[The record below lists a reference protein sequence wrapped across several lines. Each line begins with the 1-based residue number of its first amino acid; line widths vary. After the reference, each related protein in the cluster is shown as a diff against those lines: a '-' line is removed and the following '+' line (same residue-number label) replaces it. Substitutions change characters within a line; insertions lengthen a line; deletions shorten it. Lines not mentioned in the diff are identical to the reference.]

1 LKDASQLLGRPR
13 QNVAK
18 RYVLEDQAGFLLR
31 QVTQR
36 HLLIFSDGL
45 GADMTPTQFSA
56 LVKLYPDQTLSQN
69 LLGRVTAMDAA
80 TIKGVVDRLL
90 RRGLIEVRPDPHDAR
105 LRLIALT
112 GEGRALIESLIPAAL
127 RITEETLAP
136 LSAEERVV
144 FLEMLRK
151 LC

>member
-1 LKDASQLLGRPR
+1 
-13 QNVAK
+13 
-18 RYVLEDQAGFLLR
+18 
-31 QVTQR
+31 VTQR

>member
-1 LKDASQLLGRPR
+1 MKDASQLLGRPR

>member
-1 LKDASQLLGRPR
+1 MKDALQR
-13 QNVAK
+13 QGLAK

-36 HLLIFSDGL
+36 HLLIFSERL
-45 GADMTPTQFSA
+45 GAELTPTQFSA
-56 LVKLYPDQTLSQN
+56 LAKLYPDQTLSQN

-90 RRGLIEVRPDPHDAR
+90 RRGLIEVSSDAHDAR

-112 GEGRALIESLIPAAL
+112 QEGSALIESLIPAAL

-136 LSAEERVV
+136 LSAEERLV
-144 FLEMLRK
+144 FIELLRK

>member
-1 LKDASQLLGRPR
+1 MKDASQRLGRSR
-13 QNVAK
+13 QPATK

-36 HLLIFSDGL
+36 HVLIFTEQL
-45 GADMTPTQFSA
+45 GADLTPTQFAA
-56 LVKLYPDQTLSQN
+56 LIKLYPDHKLSQN

-90 RRGLIEVRPDPHDAR
+90 RRGFIAVSLDPHDAR
-105 LRLIALT
+105 LRLVALT
-112 GEGRALIESLIPAAL
+112 QEGCDLVESLIPAAL

-136 LSAEERVV
+136 LSEEERLV
-144 FLEMLRK
+144 FIALLRK
-151 LC
+151 LA

>member
-13 QNVAK
+13 QGLAK

-45 GADMTPTQFSA
+45 GADITPTQFSA

>member
-45 GADMTPTQFSA
+45 GADITPTQFSA

>member
-1 LKDASQLLGRPR
+1 MKDASQLLGRPR
-13 QNVAK
+13 QGLAK

-45 GADMTPTQFSA
+45 GADITPTQFSA

>member
-1 LKDASQLLGRPR
+1 MKDASQLLGRPR

-45 GADMTPTQFSA
+45 GADITPTQFSA